1 MFATALAW
9 ATAVFLPAVQST
21 WLPAVQRLLGL

>member
-1 MFATALAW
+1 MLATAFPSLVS
-9 ATAVFLPAVQST
+9 VFLPAVQST

>member
-1 MFATALAW
+1 MTFAAIVAW
-9 ATAVFLPAVQST
+9 FTQFLPAVQST